1 MVDEDGFFEETI
13 VDVCFIEV
21 LYVVI
26 SILVEV
32 SVCDNLV
39 PDVTGILEL
48 EKCNSVLIDEILEDV
63 KVEKDVVGYLVEI
76 VETILIV
83 CGDVDIREKELE
95 VLMIIGASVDNE
107 TWLVKDICDVSMEI
121 ERAVTVMQ
129 QIVTY
134 DGLKV

>member
-26 SILVEV
+26 SFLVEV

-39 PDVTGILEL
+39 TDVTGILEL
-48 EKCNSVLIDEILEDV
+48 ENSVLIDEILEDV

-76 VETILIV
+76 VETITIV
-83 CGDVDIREKELE
+83 CGDVDIRENELE

-107 TWLVKDICDVSMEI
+107 TWLVKDICDGSMEI

-129 QIVTY
+129 HIVTY

>member
-1 MVDEDGFFEETI
+1 M
-13 VDVCFIEV
+13 
-21 LYVVI
+21 
-26 SILVEV
+26 
-32 SVCDNLV
+32 CDNLV

-76 VETILIV
+76 VETITIV
-83 CGDVDIREKELE
+83 CGDVDIRENELE

-107 TWLVKDICDVSMEI
+107 TWLVKDICDGSMEI

-129 QIVTY
+129 HIVTY

>member
-1 MVDEDGFFEETI
+1 M
-13 VDVCFIEV
+13 
-21 LYVVI
+21 
-26 SILVEV
+26 
-32 SVCDNLV
+32 CDNLV

-76 VETILIV
+76 VETISIV

-129 QIVTY
+129 HIVTY
-134 DGLKV
+134 GGLKV

>member
-1 MVDEDGFFEETI
+1 MW
-13 VDVCFIEV
+13 
-21 LYVVI
+21 
-26 SILVEV
+26 
-32 SVCDNLV
+32 DNLV

-76 VETILIV
+76 VETISIV

-129 QIVTY
+129 HIVTY

>member
-26 SILVEV
+26 SFLVEV

-39 PDVTGILEL
+39 TDVTGILEL
-48 EKCNSVLIDEILEDV
+48 ENSVLIDEILEDV

-76 VETILIV
+76 VETISIV
-83 CGDVDIREKELE
+83 CGDVGIRENELE

-107 TWLVKDICDVSMEI
+107 TWLVKDICDGSMEI

-129 QIVTY
+129 HIVTY

>member
-76 VETILIV
+76 VETISIV

-107 TWLVKDICDVSMEI
+107 T
-121 ERAVTVMQ
+121 
-129 QIVTY
+129 
-134 DGLKV
+134 

>member
-13 VDVCFIEV
+13 VDVCFVEV

-26 SILVEV
+26 SIVEV

-76 VETILIV
+76 VETISI
-83 CGDVDIREKELE
+83 GVDIREKELE

-107 TWLVKDICDVSMEI
+107 T
-121 ERAVTVMQ
+121 
-129 QIVTY
+129 
-134 DGLKV
+134 

>member
-26 SILVEV
+26 SFLVEV

-76 VETILIV
+76 VETISIV

-107 TWLVKDICDVSMEI
+107 T
-121 ERAVTVMQ
+121 
-129 QIVTY
+129 
-134 DGLKV
+134 

>member
-13 VDVCFIEV
+13 VDVCFVEV

-26 SILVEV
+26 SFLVEV
-32 SVCDNLV
+32 SVCDNWV

-76 VETILIV
+76 VETISIV

-107 TWLVKDICDVSMEI
+107 TWLVKDICDGSMEI

-129 QIVTY
+129 HIVTY

>member
-1 MVDEDGFFEETI
+1 M
-13 VDVCFIEV
+13 
-21 LYVVI
+21 
-26 SILVEV
+26 
-32 SVCDNLV
+32 CDNLV

-76 VETILIV
+76 VETITIV
-83 CGDVDIREKELE
+83 CGDVDIRENELE

>member
-13 VDVCFIEV
+13 VDVCFVEV

-26 SILVEV
+26 SFLVEV

-76 VETILIV
+76 VETISIV

-107 TWLVKDICDVSMEI
+107 TWLVKDICDGSMEI

-129 QIVTY
+129 HIVTY
-134 DGLKV
+134 GGLKV

>member
-13 VDVCFIEV
+13 VDVCFVEV

-26 SILVEV
+26 SFLVEV

-76 VETILIV
+76 VETISIV

>member
-26 SILVEV
+26 SILVEL

-76 VETILIV
+76 VETISIV

-107 TWLVKDICDVSMEI
+107 T
-121 ERAVTVMQ
+121 
-129 QIVTY
+129 
-134 DGLKV
+134 

>member
-13 VDVCFIEV
+13 VDVCFVEV

-26 SILVEV
+26 SFLVEV

-76 VETILIV
+76 VETITIV
-83 CGDVDIREKELE
+83 CGDVDIRENELE

-107 TWLVKDICDVSMEI
+107 TWLVKDICDGSMEI

-129 QIVTY
+129 HIVTY

>member
-26 SILVEV
+26 SFLVEV
-32 SVCDNLV
+32 SVWDNLV

-76 VETILIV
+76 VETISIV

-107 TWLVKDICDVSMEI
+107 T
-121 ERAVTVMQ
+121 
-129 QIVTY
+129 
-134 DGLKV
+134 

>member
-26 SILVEV
+26 SFLVEV
-32 SVCDNLV
+32 SVWDNLV

-76 VETILIV
+76 VETITIV
-83 CGDVDIREKELE
+83 CVDVDIKENELE
-95 VLMIIGASVDNE
+95 VLMIIGALVDNE
-107 TWLVKDICDVSMEI
+107 T
-121 ERAVTVMQ
+121 
-129 QIVTY
+129 
-134 DGLKV
+134 

>member
-26 SILVEV
+26 SFLVEV
-32 SVCDNLV
+32 SVWDNLV

-63 KVEKDVVGYLVEI
+63 NVEKDVVGYLVEI
-76 VETILIV
+76 VETITIV
-83 CGDVDIREKELE
+83 CGDDVDIRENKLE

-107 TWLVKDICDVSMEI
+107 T
-121 ERAVTVMQ
+121 
-129 QIVTY
+129 
-134 DGLKV
+134 

>member
-48 EKCNSVLIDEILEDV
+48 EKCNSVLIDEIIEDV

-76 VETILIV
+76 VVTITIV
-83 CGDVDIREKELE
+83 CGDVDIRENESEL
-95 VLMIIGASVDNE
+95 LMIIGASVDNE
-107 TWLVKDICDVSMEI
+107 T
-121 ERAVTVMQ
+121 
-129 QIVTY
+129 
-134 DGLKV
+134 

>member
-76 VETILIV
+76 VETISIV

-95 VLMIIGASVDNE
+95 VRMIIGASVDSE
-107 TWLVKDICDVSMEI
+107 T
-121 ERAVTVMQ
+121 
-129 QIVTY
+129 
-134 DGLKV
+134 